1 MKKPIL
7 AIHSLTCCEGCQVE
21 LLNLGEK
28 LLKLFEIFN
37 LGNFSWAEEKKEA
50 TRYDIVLIE
59 GTPLTDDDFKNLKR
73 LRKKSKILI
82 AFGTCAHLGGVQ
94 EIKNYHEMGKKECLQ
109 QVYAF
114 IKRIA
119 NLNVVPLHR
128 VVKVDYFIPGC
139 PVDKNEVW
147 QALSDLYVG
156 KPMRLPKRPVCYECQ
171 RAEYECLLQKG
182 EPCLGPI
189 IWGGCQAVCLKSKRF
204 CYGCRGPIP
213 GINVA
218 KHLRNLQKLIG
229 EKDLKRIMQT
239 FGAEDEILKQS

>member
-1 MKKPIL
+1 MKKLIL

-50 TRYDIVLIE
+50 LHYDIVLVE
-59 GTPLTDDDFKNLKR
+59 GTPLTDEDFKNLKR

-94 EIKNYHEMGKKECLQ
+94 EIKNYHGMGKKECLQ

-119 NLNVVPLHR
+119 NPNVVPLHR

-139 PVDKNEVW
+139 PVDKEEVW
-147 QALSDLYVG
+147 RVLSDLYAG
-156 KPMRLPKRPVCYECQ
+156 KPIKLPKRPVCYECQ
-171 RAEYECLLQKG
+171 KQEYECLLQKG

-189 IWGGCQAVCLKSKRF
+189 IWGGCQAICLKSKRF

-213 GINVA
+213 GISAA
-218 KHLRNLQKLIG
+218 KHLCNLQKLIG
-229 EKDLKRIMQT
+229 EKNLKRIMQT
-239 FGAEDEILKQS
+239 FGAEDEILRQL